1 MSPRFLRGLFVAY
14 VAAVAL
20 HVGWVVAHEPFSF
33 DAWNV
38 ANDTGAQPITAGRF
52 FGYWWFEYTHSNPRF
67 GQALTY
73 LGYKVEYF
81 AVIASALAF
90 IAIALAVMTIALRR
104 LPSWKRGRD
113 LALSAFA
120 LGALWFALP
129 QLGKTLFCR
138 AYAAN
143 YVYGLAIQLWFLVPL
158 RLAKRS
164 PGRIT
169 CALYLVFGLVA
180 GMCNEHTGPTLCAF
194 SLGYAWWQQRER
206 KPTAK
211 LAWFGALGAIVG
223 FAALFFA
230 PGQGQ
235 RYDNLAQR
243 VSLVGRFLQRGFT
256 GNLDIVR
263 DLLIGL
269 APALGLIAIIATL
282 ALAERD
288 PEHTEREERKA
299 AVRLIAIALIASL
312 AMAATIFV
320 SPKLGSRFYLGSGCL
335 VLAGL
340 IALADAVL
348 SDRGLGWLVV
358 LAIASTAYAV
368 GHTVPLYDHAK
379 RASDE
384 RMAALAAAPEGSVFI
399 ANSFDQVDDSWWFLG
414 DDFRDA
420 RKRDMVATYF
430 GLGGV
435 VFHAYDPLAPL
446 GVAGARFVP
455 FATLDPA
462 GCLDERGG
470 FTLGATKGFDLVGLH
485 EQVKAGIA
493 LLRERIAPT
502 TLLALSLEIQLD
514 DPRIALPAKHIV
526 IARWSPQRYESYVG
540 AIERKGRATTRQITL
555 PKELKDTDAQIYAYQ
570 VGGENRHLGSARDS
584 ALTYVPWKSG
594 VYWILACR
602 DDACFVIA
610 ASRQG
615 G

>member
-1 MSPRFLRGLFVAY
+1 MSPKLLRGLFLTY
-14 VAAVAL
+14 VAAIAV
-20 HVGWVVAHEPFSF
+20 HIGWVVAHEPFSF

-38 ANDTGAQPITAGRF
+38 AQDTGAKPITAGHF

-73 LGYKVEYF
+73 LGYKLDYF
-81 AVIASALAF
+81 SVIASTLAF
-90 IAIALAVMTIALRR
+90 IAIALAVTTLGLRR
-104 LPSWKRGRD
+104 LPSWRRGRD
-113 LALSAFA
+113 LALWAFA

-143 YVYGLAIQLWFLVPL
+143 YVYGLAIQLWFIVPL
-158 RLAKRS
+158 RLAKRAPS
-164 PGRIT
+164 RLA
-169 CALYLVFGLVA
+169 CAVYLAFGVIA
-180 GMCNEHTGPTLCAF
+180 GLCNEHTGPTLCAF
-194 SLGYAWWQQRER
+194 MLGYAWWQQRER

-211 LAWFGALGAIVG
+211 LVWFGALGVIVG
-223 FAALFFA
+223 FGALFFA

-235 RYDNLAQR
+235 RYDNLAQK
-243 VSLVGRFLQRGFT
+243 VSLAGRLLQRGFT

-269 APALGLIAIIATL
+269 APVLGLIAIVATL

-288 PEHTEREERKA
+288 PEHVERDERKA
-299 AVRLIAIALIASL
+299 AVRLIALALIASL

-368 GHTVPLYDHAK
+368 GHTVPLYKNAK

-384 RMAALAAAPEGSVFI
+384 RMAGLAAAPQGSVFI
-399 ANSFDQVDDSWWFLG
+399 ASSFDQVDDSWWFLG

-430 GLGGV
+430 DLGGV

-446 GVAGARFVP
+446 GVSSARFVP
-455 FATLDPA
+455 IATLDPP
-462 GCLDERGG
+462 GCLDEHGG
-470 FTLGATKGFDLVGLH
+470 LTLGATKGFDLVGLH
-485 EQVKAGIA
+485 EQIKAGIA
-493 LLRERIAPT
+493 LLRERLAPAQ
-502 TLLALSLEIQLD
+502 LSALSLEVQLD
-514 DPRIALPAKHIV
+514 DPRIVLPAKHIV
-526 IARWSPQRYESYVG
+526 VARWWPDRYESYVG
-540 AIERKGRATTRQITL
+540 AIDRKGHATTRQISL
-555 PKELKDTDAQIYAYQ
+555 PKELQNTDAQIFVYQ
-570 VGGENRHLGSARDS
+570 VGGENRRLGRAHGEP
-584 ALTYVPWKSG
+584 LTYVPWKSG
-594 VYWILACR
+594 VYWVLACR
-602 DDACFVIA
+602 GDDCFVIA

>member
-1 MSPRFLRGLFVAY
+1 MSPKVLRALFVTY
-14 VAAVAL
+14 VAAIAL
-20 HVGWVVAHEPFSF
+20 HVAWVVAHEPFSF

-38 ANDTGAQPITAGRF
+38 AQDTDAQPITAGRF
-52 FGYWWFEYTHSNPRF
+52 FGYWWLEYTHSNPRF

-73 LGYKVEYF
+73 LGYKLDYF
-81 AVIASALAF
+81 SAIASPIAF
-90 IAIALAVMTIALRR
+90 IAIALAVTTLGLRR
-104 LPSWKRGRD
+104 FPSWKRGRD
-113 LALSAFA
+113 LALTAFT

-158 RLAKRS
+158 RLATRV
-164 PGRIT
+164 PGRFT

-194 SLGYAWWQQRER
+194 LLGYAWWQQRER

-211 LAWFGALGAIVG
+211 LVWSGALGAIIG

-235 RYDNLAQR
+235 RYEGLAQR
-243 VSLVGRFLQRGFT
+243 VSLLGRFLQRGFT

-269 APALGLIAIIATL
+269 APVLGLIAIIATL

-288 PEHTEREERKA
+288 PEHSERDERKA

-340 IALADAVL
+340 VALADAVL
-348 SDRGLGWLVV
+348 SDRGIGWLVV

-368 GHTVPLYDHAK
+368 GHTVPLYGHAK
-379 RASDE
+379 QASDE
-384 RMAALAAAPEGSVFI
+384 RMGGLTLAPAGSVFI

-420 RKRDMVATYF
+420 RKRDMVAKYF
-430 GLGGV
+430 SLGGV

-446 GVAGARFVP
+446 GMAGARFVP
-455 FATLDPA
+455 IATLDPP

-485 EQVKAGIA
+485 EQVKTAIA
-493 LLRERIAPT
+493 LLREQLAPT
-502 TLLALSLEIQLD
+502 KLLALSLEIQLD

-526 IARWSPQRYESYVG
+526 IARWSPARYESYVG
-540 AIERKGRATTRQITL
+540 AIDRKGRATTRQITL
-555 PKELKDTDAQIYAYQ
+555 PKQLKDTDAQIFAYQ
-570 VGGENRHLGSARDS
+570 VGGESRRLGSARDE

-602 DDACFVIA
+602 GDDCFVIA